1 MPLPRRPAS
10 PPPGDDGTLHEH
22 ATDRETHLSDLAV
35 TTVNNDIDEQHLR
48 TVLGE
53 RSIRSYPAVLS
64 TEASA
69 MAWARENAPTG
80 SVVIADYQASPRGRG
95 GLVWT
100 VEPGHSLAFTL
111 ILRPELNLE
120 REGWP
125 YVPALLAL
133 HDVVGT
139 DRTGLLWPDTIED
152 DTGTVHAGLGVYVE
166 PGPHSTT
173 QWMTVNVLIPQAT
186 QPRAE
191 LLAQLLAA
199 LERRISAP
207 AGQVLSDYIPLC
219 RTMGQ
224 QRRARLIP
232 MGPGG
237 PEVNGKAVDVLADGA
252 LVLLTARGN
261 RVAVPPHNLGMLED
275 PEGVVEPPAGMLRS
289 PTNPVTQVWPN

>member
-1 MPLPRRPAS
+1 MSNDL
-10 PPPGDDGTLHEH
+10 DDEH
-22 ATDRETHLSDLAV
+22 LKA
-35 TTVNNDIDEQHLR
+35 
-48 TVLGE
+48 VLGD

-69 MAWARENAPTG
+69 MAWARENAPSG
-80 SVVIADYQASPRGRG
+80 SVVVADYQASPRGRG

-100 VEPGHSLAFTL
+100 VQPGRSLAFTL

-133 HDVVGT
+133 HDVIGT
-139 DRTGLLWPDTIED
+139 DRTGLIWPDTVAD
-152 DTGTVHAGLGVYVE
+152 DTETVHASLGVYVE

-173 QWMTVNVLIPQAT
+173 QWMTANVLIEHAAA
-186 QPRAE
+186 PRAE
-191 LLAQLLAA
+191 LLAQLLTA

-207 AGQVLSDYIPLC
+207 AGQVLKDYVPLC
-219 RTMGQ
+219 RTLGQ

-261 RVAVPPHNLGMLED
+261 RVAVPPHNLGMLEE
-275 PEGVVEPPAGMLRS
+275 PEGTVEPPAGMIRF
-289 PTNPVTQVWPN
+289 PAP